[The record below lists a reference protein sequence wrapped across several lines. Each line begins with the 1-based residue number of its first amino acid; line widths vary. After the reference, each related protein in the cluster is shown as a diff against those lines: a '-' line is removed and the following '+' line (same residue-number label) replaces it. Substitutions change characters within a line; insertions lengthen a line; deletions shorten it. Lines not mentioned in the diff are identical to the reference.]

1 MGMRDA
7 VLVLCLCLVLASVAR
22 AGWADARGRFEVLS
36 EPAGAN
42 VEVSPPGDPRFY
54 HKGVTPCEVVV
65 QNPIPGEWAIR
76 VSAPDCIPRTVGGA
90 LPSGEVTVRLAP
102 ASDDASLEFP
112 IAVESEGEAASVAI
126 LAPLG
131 GDPLFRIEN
140 ATRPAWSPVSPRL
153 ACVRDGEVILWWPS
167 GVRRLG
173 TMPRGA
179 LSDRIVFTPD
189 GEYLATLVALP
200 AEEDGSPSGLALM
213 CRPVSG
219 GQDRILP
226 LGAVP
231 AGAPDPLDFAVDRMA
246 ETVAVAFGPSGDGA
260 HQGSVVL
267 YRLARDRVPEA
278 VELPEGVPAP
288 TAVAFDPVSSA
299 LWMLVPMDPSTD
311 RPARAVQYLPYV
323 GIVALQAPPPGA
335 EDLETV
341 DRLAF
346 SPAGRWLAAS
356 GHTATGA
363 RVVLLPWRVVGAGPV
378 THGGRLADW
387 ARVESAA
394 PAGP

>member
-1 MGMRDA
+1 MSTRE
-7 VLVLCLCLVLASVAR
+7 VVCLLCLCLLPASTAQAESV
-22 AGWADARGRFEVLS
+22 DSRGGFQVVS

-54 HKGVTPCEVVV
+54 HKGITPCDVVV
-65 QNPIPGEWAIR
+65 QSPMPGEWAIR
-76 VSAPDCIPRTVGGA
+76 VSAPDCIPRTMGGA

-102 ASDDASLEFP
+102 ASDDALPEFP
-112 IAVESEGEAASVAI
+112 IAMESEAAPSSVVI

-131 GDPLFRIEN
+131 GDPLFRIDK

-167 GVRRLG
+167 GVRPLG

-189 GEYLATLVALP
+189 GEYVATLVALP

-213 CRPVSG
+213 CRPVAG
-219 GQDRILP
+219 GQDRTLP

-231 AGAPDPLDFAVDRMA
+231 AGLSDVRDFAVDRTA

-288 TAVAFDPVSSA
+288 TAVAFDPVSPA
-299 LWMLVPMDPSTD
+299 LWTLVPMDPSSD
-311 RPARAVQYLPYV
+311 RPARAVQYLPDV
-323 GIVALQAPPPGA
+323 GFAALQAPPPGA

-356 GHTATGA
+356 GHTAPGA
-363 RVVLLPWRVVGAGPV
+363 RIVLLPWRVVGAGPV
-378 THGGRLADW
+378 THEGGLADW